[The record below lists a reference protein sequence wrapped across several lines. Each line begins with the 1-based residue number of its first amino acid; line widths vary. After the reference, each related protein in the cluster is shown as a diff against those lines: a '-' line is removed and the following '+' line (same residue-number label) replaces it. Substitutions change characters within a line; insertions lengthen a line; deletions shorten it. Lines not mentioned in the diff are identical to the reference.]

1 MRQVFSSPRIE
12 NVEGVAKLLEDAGI
26 EVRITNGR
34 SYRSAIR
41 GNFSYRD
48 NADAGPRPA
57 VWIVNSDDQPR
68 ARQLLRE
75 VGLLHTAGTPMPM
88 DSYLPETPHTRTDS
102 VPAPP
107 AARRMSRMRYGLL
120 AGIVLLVALT
130 YAYIAI
136 RRPAPQA
143 ASTTPAPV
151 AAPAR
156 SAATPATGPDTI
168 AAPSTAYVIATPPA
182 LAEMLFVAELQE
194 QDADLACLAIDGADP
209 APELLARLKT
219 SGVEIRAASA
229 CAEDARD
236 RVSIDVTR
244 YRTDGS
250 GVGTVAVVIHHSGDD
265 ASRKNQVR
273 QLEVQ
278 RTGDQWQVLRVL

>member
-12 NVEGVAKLLEDAGI
+12 NVEGVARFLEDAGI

-48 NADAGPRPA
+48 SADAGPRPA

-75 VGLLHTAGTPMPM
+75 AGLLHTASGPMPM
-88 DSYLPETPHTRTDS
+88 DSYLPETPHQRSDGGK
-102 VPAPP
+102 PP
-107 AARRMSRMRYGLL
+107 AARRTSRFRYVLL
-120 AGIVLLVALT
+120 AGIVAMVALT
-130 YAYIAI
+130 YLAT

-143 ASTTPAPV
+143 APDAPASVPV
-151 AAPAR
+151 PAPAR
-156 SAATPATGPDTI
+156 SGASTPAMMSDTI

-182 LAEMLFVAELQE
+182 LAEMLFAEELDAVQ
-194 QDADLACLAIDGADP
+194 ADLFCLAIDGADP
-209 APELLARLKT
+209 SAELLARL
-219 SGVEIRAASA
+219 GPQRGELRPVSA
-229 CAEDARD
+229 CADAD
-236 RVSIDVTR
+236 GGKVSIDVTR

-250 GVGTVAVVIHHSGDD
+250 GVGTVGVVIHAPGGN
-265 ASRKNQVR
+265 RIR

-278 RTGDQWQVLRVL
+278 RSGDRWQVLRVF